1 MDGYDDSITSGYGY
15 WAGWAI
21 GLFVVII
28 IIILVVRIIV
38 QSCRYKRW
46 KEKSALDALKV
57 KYVKG
62 EISKAEFEEETK
74 R

>member
-1 MDGYDDSITSGYGY
+1 MDGYDDSIASGYGY

-38 QSCRYKRW
+38 QSCRYKLW